1 MKSLLDRMSIRSAL
15 YALFGLSAVLM
26 CAQSVASVWESWR
39 KAQQAEKVIDI
50 AGAGRQLFDALQYFR
65 PERGPTRVALGAP
78 GPVDPKLM
86 AQFEALRA
94 KSVPSIA
101 AAVSMCARVTCA
113 DGTEVEKIRQGA
125 DKVAALRPDV
135 DRALKVPLAQ
145 RPAGI
150 AKTWNDT
157 ATALVDELERV
168 SLALTDKV
176 RMIDPV
182 IAELVGIKEAAW
194 MVRDG
199 VGLERSV
206 LQEAMSAKTL
216 SAENRTKAAELRGR
230 ASAGWQNVKMLTARP
245 GLPPEL
251 AEAIATAQKEL
262 FEKYY
267 KTRDQ
272 VEKALIE
279 GREPPVSQSEL
290 VNASNAVMDVVVGI
304 CSAAFDQMVA
314 HATREAASAKTSLV
328 ISLCVF
334 VLSLAIGISG
344 LMVAYGK
351 IANPMKRIADAMRQ
365 VANENLAEEVPYR
378 GRRDE
383 IGQLADALVVFKD
396 GMIARQTLERS
407 RREEEQQAQQRHHSV
422 EAAIAS
428 FGDSIGRTLD
438 ALTAAAGQM
447 RATSGEMS
455 ELAVDARQKA
465 HVIAAA
471 TDQAS
476 SGVQSA
482 AAASEELSASI
493 AEIGRQVAQAADVS
507 RETVG
512 AAAETS
518 DAMAGLS
525 AAAERIGEAVKLI
538 SAIAAQT
545 NLLALNATIEA
556 ARAGEAGRGFAVVAS
571 EVKSLAGQTAKAT
584 DEIRAQIEDVQNA
597 TQTAVQA
604 ISGISGQIGRINE
617 ASTAIAA
624 AIEEQGAAT
633 QEITNSTQRAA
644 QSAQE
649 VSANIA
655 GVTERVDQTGRT
667 ASSVLTAANDLQ
679 AQAGELK
686 AEVDR
691 FLASIR
697 AVG

>member
-1 MKSLLDRMSIRSAL
+1 MYALLDRLSIRSAL
-15 YALFGLSAVLM
+15 YALFGLSAAVM
-26 CAQSVASVWESWR
+26 CAQSVVSVWTSWSR
-39 KAQQAEKVIDI
+39 VQQAEKVIDI
-50 AGAGRQLFDALQYFR
+50 AGAGQQLFDALQYFR

-78 GPVDPKLM
+78 GPADPKLM

-101 AAVSMCARVTCA
+101 ATVSTCARVVCA
-113 DGTEVEKIRQGA
+113 DGSEAEKIRLGA
-125 DKVAALRPDV
+125 DKVAALRPEV
-135 DRALKVPLAQ
+135 DRALKVPAAQ

-157 ATALVDELERV
+157 ATALVDELERT
-168 SLALTDKV
+168 SLALTDKI
-176 RMIDPV
+176 RMIDPT
-182 IAELVGIKEAAW
+182 ISELVGIKEAAW
-194 MVRDG
+194 LVRDG
-199 VGLERSV
+199 VGLERSI
-206 LQEAMSAKTL
+206 LQEAMSAKSL
-216 SAENRTKAAELRGR
+216 SAENRSKAAELRGR
-230 ASAGWQNVKMLTARP
+230 ANAGWQNVKILSARP
-245 GLPPEL
+245 GLPPEIVS
-251 AEAIATAQKEL
+251 AIASAQTEL
-262 FEKYY
+262 EKYY

-279 GREPPVSQSEL
+279 GREPAVSQSEL
-290 VNASNAVMDVVVGI
+290 VSVSNSVMDVVVGI
-304 CSAAFDQMVA
+304 CTASFDQMLV
-314 HATREAASAKTSLV
+314 HAKREAASAKTTLA
-328 ISLCVF
+328 ISLGVL
-334 VLSLAIGISG
+334 VLSLLIGISG
-344 LMVAYGK
+344 LLVAYGK
-351 IANPMKRIADAMRQ
+351 IANPMRRIAGAMLQ
-365 VANENLAEEVPYR
+365 VANENLTAEVPYL

-383 IGQLADALVVFKD
+383 IGQLSSALVVFKD
-396 GMIARQTLERS
+396 GMIARQKLEGS
-407 RREEEQQAQQRHHSV
+407 RREEEQQAHQRHHAV
-422 EAAIAS
+422 ETAIAS
-428 FGDSIGRTLD
+428 FGDSVGRTLD
-438 ALTAAAGQM
+438 ALTTAAGQM

-471 TDQAS
+471 TEQAS

-482 AAASEELSASI
+482 AAASEQLSASI

-571 EVKSLAGQTAKAT
+571 EVKGLAGQTAKAT
-584 DEIRAQIEDVQNA
+584 DEIRSQIEDVQNA
-597 TQTAVQA
+597 TQTAVKA

-649 VSANIA
+649 VSSNIA
-655 GVTERVDQTGRT
+655 GVTDRVDQTGRT
-667 ASSVLTAANDLQ
+667 ASTVLTAANDLQ
-679 AQAGELK
+679 AQAGQLK
-686 AEVDR
+686 GEVDR
-691 FLASIR
+691 FLTSIR

>member
-1 MKSLLDRMSIRSAL
+1 MHALLDRMSIRSAL
-15 YALFGLSAVLM
+15 YALFGLSAALM
-26 CAQSVASVWESWR
+26 CVQSVVTVWDSWR
-39 KAQQAEKVIDI
+39 KVQQAEKVIDI
-50 AGAGRQLFDALQYFR
+50 AGAGQQLFDALQYFR

-78 GPVDPKLM
+78 GPADPKLT
-86 AQFEALRA
+86 AQFDALRA

-101 AAVSMCARVTCA
+101 ATVTTCARVICA
-113 DGTEVEKIRQGA
+113 DGSEAEKIRQGA
-125 DKVAALRPDV
+125 DKVAALRPEV
-135 DRALKVPLAQ
+135 DRALKLPAAQ

-168 SLALTDKV
+168 SLALTDKI
-176 RMIDPV
+176 RMIDPA
-182 IAELVGIKEAAW
+182 ISELVGIKEAAW

-206 LQEAMSAKTL
+206 LQEAMSAKSL

-230 ASAGWQNVKMLTARP
+230 ANAGWQNVKMLTARP

-251 AEAIATAQKEL
+251 AAAIATAQKEL

-279 GREPPVSQSEL
+279 GREPPVSQAEL
-290 VNASNAVMDVVVGI
+290 VNASNLVMDFVVAI
-304 CSAAFDQMVA
+304 CTASFDQMLA
-314 HATREAASAKTSLV
+314 HATREAASAKTTLV
-328 ISLCVF
+328 ISLGVL

-344 LMVAYGK
+344 LLVAYGK
-351 IANPMKRIADAMRQ
+351 IANPMRRIAAAMLQ

-378 GRRDE
+378 DRRDE
-383 IGQLADALVVFKD
+383 IGQLASALVVFKD
-396 GMIARQTLERS
+396 GVIARRKLEGT
-407 RREEEQQAQQRHHSV
+407 RREEEQQAERRHQAV

-428 FGDSIGRTLD
+428 FGSSIGRTLD
-438 ALTAAAGQM
+438 ALTTAASQM

-471 TDQAS
+471 TEQAS

-482 AAASEELSASI
+482 AAASEQLSASI
-493 AEIGRQVAQAADVS
+493 AEISRQVAQAADVS

-525 AAAERIGEAVKLI
+525 AAADRIGEAVKLI

-571 EVKSLAGQTAKAT
+571 EVKGLAGQTAKAT
-584 DEIRAQIEDVQNA
+584 DEIRSQIEDVQNA
-597 TQTAVQA
+597 TQAAVKA

-644 QSAQE
+644 HSAQD
-649 VSANIA
+649 VSSNIT

-667 ASSVLTAANDLQ
+667 ASSVLAAANDLQ
-679 AQAGELK
+679 TQADGLK
-686 AEVDR
+686 SEVDR